1 MILSSRTV
9 GVVLAIAAGVATYA
23 LWPRAEDSPEERI
36 RRMVEQMAGAA
47 EERDVGGI
55 LEHVSE
61 KFRGQQGMG
70 KDELRGYIA
79 GQVLRG
85 EWVRVMPMDVE
96 VTLTGEDGA
105 DFSGKFVL
113 ARSGGDVA
121 EQARAG
127 SVTAYLITGQ
137 LLREDGEWRF
147 VSARHRPVNAA
158 DLF

>member
-1 MILSSRTV
+1 M
-9 GVVLAIAAGVATYA
+9 GVVLALAVGGATYA

-36 RRMVEQMAGAA
+36 RRQVEEMAGAA

-61 KFRGQQGMG
+61 KFRGEQGMG
-70 KDELRGYIA
+70 RDELRGYLA

-85 EWVRVMPMDVE
+85 EWVRVLPMDLE
-96 VTLTGEDGA
+96 VTLAGEDGA

-113 ARSGGDVA
+113 ARSEGDMA

-137 LLREDGEWRF
+137 LRREDGEWRF
-147 VSARHRPVNAA
+147 VSARHRPIDAA